1 MRLYAR
7 GSCKTRFLFP
17 PTTSTNSTHCFSLV
31 LLIFTVFALIYV
43 NHFTNDII
51 FQNVV
56 EIETL
61 KLESP
66 PTAPQLIRLAVLE
79 RQVEIA
85 KSDRTLYSSAL
96 GGLFSVAL
104 WGIWYGFKKW
114 HKEVQPLH
122 DEMARIQLEI
132 AKLQLAKLR
141 AEEKSDGD

>member
-31 LLIFTVFALIYV
+31 LLIFTVFALIKV
-43 NHFTNDII
+43 NHLTKDII

-61 KLESP
+61 KQESP

-96 GGLFSVAL
+96 GGLFCVAL
-104 WGIWYGFKKW
+104 WCIWYKNKKK
-114 HKEVQPLH
+114 HKKEQPKH
-122 DEMARIQLEI
+122 KKKTRIQLE
-132 AKLQLAKLR
+132 
-141 AEEKSDGD
+141 